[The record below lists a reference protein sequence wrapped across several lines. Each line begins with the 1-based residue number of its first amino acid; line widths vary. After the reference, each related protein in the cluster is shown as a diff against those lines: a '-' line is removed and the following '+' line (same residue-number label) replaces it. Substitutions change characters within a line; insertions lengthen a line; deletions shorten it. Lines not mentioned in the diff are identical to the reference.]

1 MDNVTIAERLREIA
15 DLLEEQGANRFRVGA
30 YRRAADTLES
40 HPEEAASI
48 LARGGRE
55 ALVQLPHIG
64 SGLAATIEGLV
75 RSGRSGMLDRLR
87 GETEPE
93 TLFQSLPGIG
103 PKLAERIHDSLHID
117 SLEAL
122 ELAAHDG
129 RLDKVPGFGEDR
141 IETIR
146 AVLADRLGGGGPRTL
161 PPHAESPS
169 IESVLEIDRLYRR
182 DAREDRLPR
191 IAPRRFNPRGKAWL
205 PVGHYDLEGWHFTAL
220 FSNTALAHRLGRTHD
235 WVVLFFYDGDHN
247 EGQHTV
253 VTERRGPMSGLR
265 VVRGREA
272 ECRIFYRDRGQL
284 AS

>member
-1 MDNVTIAERLREIA
+1 VDNATIAERLREIA

-30 YRRAADTLES
+30 YRRAAETLAS
-40 HPEEAASI
+40 HPEEASVI

-87 GETEPE
+87 GETDPE

-103 PKLAERIHDSLHID
+103 PKLAERIHDTLHID

-161 PPHAESPS
+161 PPNAERPS

-191 IAPRRFNPRGKAWL
+191 IAPRRFNPRGEAWL
-205 PVGHYDLEGWHFTAL
+205 PVGHHDLEGWHFTAL

-235 WVVLFFYDGDHN
+235 WVVIFFYDGDHN

-253 VTERRGPMSGLR
+253 VTERRGAMSGLR

-272 ECRIFYRDRGQL
+272 ECRVFYRDRDQL